1 MWGSLPID
9 LIYIILVKY
18 HGRFILRK
26 NRLIY
31 INKLEKDD
39 IRYKQLSHIIPYPCH
54 HDIEI
59 THPIFGHNFI
69 QLRTVVLKLSKNKK
83 YILSQWFKEIIGGIL
98 IPSTDV
104 VLVTTIGKNMDSIY
118 LGTF

>member
-1 MWGSLPID
+1 MWDSLPID

-26 NRLIY
+26 NQLIY
-31 INKLEKDD
+31 INKIEKND
-39 IRYKQLSHIIPYPCH
+39 IRYKQLSHIIPYPYQN
-54 HDIEI
+54 DIEI
-59 THPIFGHNFI
+59 THPIFGHNSI
-69 QLRTVVLKLSKNKK
+69 KLRTVVLKLSKNKK
-83 YILSQWFKEIIGGIL
+83 YILSQWFTEIIGGVL

-104 VLVTTIGKNMDSIY
+104 VLVTIINTNMKSIF